1 MSPAAGSSVGLWPL
15 LLLGLLVELG
25 EDEAVPALVETAQPG
40 LPRLLI
46 RVSQDK
52 AQGRCLWDCSEC
64 SEEITGL

>member
-25 EDEAVPALVETAQPG
+25 EDEAVPALDEMAQRD

-46 RVSQDK
+46 RVSQDQT
-52 AQGRCLWDCSEC
+52 QGRRLRDSLES